1 MRTPGKRA
9 GSPFVP
15 FVNTSPLI
23 DPGAEELFWAKQGP
37 RNSRIVK
44 AIPINTRM
52 AAPPRPIKCNALSKP
67 SAFQAICFKALR
79 KQKMESVRAETLG
92 EERDAN

>member
-1 MRTPGKRA
+1 MRTPGKTA

-23 DPGAEELFWAKQGP
+23 DPGAEERPWAKHGL

-44 AIPINTRM
+44 AIPINARM
-52 AAPPRPIKCNALSKP
+52 AAPPGHLNCNVLPKP
-67 SAFQAICFKALR
+67 RASDAICFKALR
-79 KQKMESVRAETLG
+79 KREMQ
-92 EERDAN
+92 